1 LRDLWPLT
9 PPVTEFA
16 PAGKGINNRT
26 TGIRTGNGD
35 FIWKNYQ
42 THADPEAIRYEHRL
56 LTWLSGRGLSF
67 AVPAPIP
74 TCDGDTL
81 VADEEG
87 WSALFALIPGQPPD
101 HNHLG
106 QIEAVGAGLGE
117 LHRALAAHPLE
128 RRPDFHGYDELSRV
142 HPAIPDPL
150 RLTLRDLGLPDIPP
164 NADLLAW
171 WRDEVAEL
179 HEFTQTVY
187 PQLPHQMTH
196 GDYVPSNTLCDG
208 ERLAAI
214 LDFDMAQPD
223 ARAIDIATG
232 LEFSL
237 RPWERDDPLPYGE
250 AFWRGYTRR
259 IQPTD
264 AEMAAIP
271 MLIRLRDAVSTIW
284 WLGRDLTNGRTP
296 DLGRMRGGQEAKRGR
311 GDELRR
317 RSLRKLIGFQLTR
330 AQG

>member
-1 LRDLWPLT
+1 VIERLRNLWLLT

-16 PAGKGINNRT
+16 LAGSGINNRT
-26 TGIRTGNGD
+26 TGIRSGD
-35 FIWKNYQ
+35 REFIWKHYQ

-56 LTWLSGRGLSF
+56 LTWLSRRNLSF
-67 AVPAPIP
+67 AVPAPIL

-81 VADEEG
+81 VAGAEG

-106 QIEAVGAGLGE
+106 HIEAVGAGLGE
-117 LHRALAAHPLE
+117 LHRTLAVYPLE
-128 RRPDFHGYDELSRV
+128 RRADFHGYGELCRV
-142 HPAIPDPL
+142 HLAIPDPL
-150 RLTLRDLGLPDIPP
+150 GLTPHDLGLPDAAPY
-164 NADLLAW
+164 ADLLTW

-196 GDYVPSNTLCDG
+196 GDYVPSNTLCNG

-232 LEFSL
+232 LQFSL
-237 RPWERDDPLPYGE
+237 RPWERDDPMPYGE
-250 AFWRGYTRR
+250 AFWRGYTRW

-284 WLGRDLTNGRTP
+284 WLGRDLANRRTP
-296 DLGRMRGGQEAKRGR
+296 DLGRIRGCAEA
-311 GDELRR
+311 RR
-317 RSLRKLIGFQLTR
+317 RREDEATQ
-330 AQG
+330 QGCADVEVG